1 MILLDLLSCHIIYT
15 IYIPYMSIFYNIGR
29 NPNPDY
35 VEIDCEFIVLKNLK
49 AVISQKIGVAENDM
63 RVKHVITNI

>member
-1 MILLDLLSCHIIYT
+1 
-15 IYIPYMSIFYNIGR
+15 MSIFYNIGR

-63 RVKHVITNI
+63 RVKNVITNI